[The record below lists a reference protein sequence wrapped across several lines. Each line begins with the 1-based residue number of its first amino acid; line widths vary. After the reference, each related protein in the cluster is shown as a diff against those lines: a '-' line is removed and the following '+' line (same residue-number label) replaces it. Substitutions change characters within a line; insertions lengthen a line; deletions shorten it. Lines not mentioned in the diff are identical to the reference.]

1 MDTRLIWTPCYHR
14 QFCLSL
20 GKASTFSLNSTRLYG
35 CKLMQTTDTYFL
47 PNQQILIKA
56 NLAHAD
62 TSLSTVSCNR
72 PFIFEGEKTFS

>member
-1 MDTRLIWTPCYHR
+1 
-14 QFCLSL
+14 
-20 GKASTFSLNSTRLYG
+20 
-35 CKLMQTTDTYFL
+35 MQTTDTYFL

-72 PFIFEGEKTFS
+72 PFIFEGEKTFSWQQVMFPALQYTR